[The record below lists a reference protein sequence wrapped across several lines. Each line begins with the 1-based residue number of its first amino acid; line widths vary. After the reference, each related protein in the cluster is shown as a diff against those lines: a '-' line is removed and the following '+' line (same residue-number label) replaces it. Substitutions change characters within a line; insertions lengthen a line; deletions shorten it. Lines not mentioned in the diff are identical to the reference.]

1 MARRNCLDEL
11 DLPVVADTSVV
22 INLIATRC
30 AESILDALPNR
41 FLVVSEVKTELEYGQ
56 SKGRTNSAAL
66 DALAY
71 TRHVTVVG
79 LEQEAVATHTELV
92 SGTAAETLDDGEAAT
107 IAYTLAHGAI
117 ALIDERKA
125 NRICG
130 QRFPDMLTA
139 STVDLLSHRDVQ
151 ANLGRDGLIEAV
163 FNALRLGRMR
173 VLPHHLNWVVDL
185 IGPERARQCPS
196 LPSSVRRG

>member
-1 MARRNCLDEL
+1 MGRQSCLNAL
-11 DLPVVADTSVV
+11 DLPIVADTSVV
-22 INLIATRC
+22 INLIATHC

-41 FLVVSEVKTELEYGQ
+41 FLVVSEVKTELEYGR
-56 SKGRTNSAAL
+56 SRGRTNSLAL
-66 DALAY
+66 DALANSG
-71 TRHVTVVG
+71 RVTIARLG
-79 LEQEAVATHTELV
+79 QQAMETYTELV

-107 IAYTLAHGAI
+107 IAYALEDGAV

-125 NRICG
+125 HRICS
-130 QRFPDMLTA
+130 QRFPALATG
-139 STVDLLSHRDVQ
+139 STVDLLSHEGIQ
-151 ANLGRDGLIEAV
+151 ASLQRNRLIDAV

-185 IGPERARQCPS
+185 IGPDRARQCSS